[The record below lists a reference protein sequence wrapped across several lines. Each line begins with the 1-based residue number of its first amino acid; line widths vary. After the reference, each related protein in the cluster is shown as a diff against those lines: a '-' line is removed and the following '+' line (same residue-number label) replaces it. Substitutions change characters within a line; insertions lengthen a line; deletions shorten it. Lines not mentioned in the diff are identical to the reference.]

1 VLNLPTRFSFKGLA
15 LAAAGQIT
23 SPFFDTIEVQA
34 SSALPEIGGY
44 GSAKAVDFRYRDLIR
59 FDVAHTH
66 VIGSSIN
73 CCDNGPSFTTLLQA
87 SVEGLDVMG
96 MVTAD
101 RVVSRLMTTY
111 SEGATEPSVKVIGT
125 RFENLKIA
133 GIPVEVDLAVDLLD
147 RYHKFNDLSQAYEK
161 GEKDL
166 RDLFA
171 GANKISRASMV
182 RGLKP
187 ASAGLDYSGHIVQ
200 VPGLGA
206 VRLAEIRITPLTRI
220 VSMIQIDF
228 DCPFQGKVMFCMSED
243 GGSPS

>member
-1 VLNLPTRFSFKGLA
+1 MPTQFSFKGLA

-23 SPFFDTIEVQA
+23 YPFVDTIEVQA

-44 GSAKAVDFRYRDLIR
+44 GSANAIDFRYRDLIR
-59 FDVAHTH
+59 FDLAHTH

-73 CCDNGPSFTTLLQA
+73 CCDDEPSHTTLLQA
-87 SVEGLDVMG
+87 SIEGLDVMG
-96 MVTAD
+96 MITAD
-101 RVVSRLMTTY
+101 RIVSRLMTSY
-111 SEGATEPSVKVIGT
+111 KEGATEPSVKLIGT

-147 RYHKFNDLSQAYEK
+147 RYHKFGELSQAYEK
-161 GEKDL
+161 GDKDL
-166 RDLFA
+166 RNLFA
-171 GANKISRASMV
+171 TATGVSRASMV

-187 ASAGLDYSGHIVQ
+187 TSPGLDCRGHAVH

-220 VSMIQIDF
+220 VTMIQIDF
-228 DCPFQGKVMFCMSED
+228 DCPFKGRLMFCMSED